1 MVSASTQAVAD
12 AVRLRRRDLGLTQA
26 EVADLGGVS
35 AKFLIE
41 FERGKPSVRLDK
53 VMDVLDV
60 LGLELNVGISKGSSP
75 T

>member
-1 MVSASTQAVAD
+1 MEATARDLAA
-12 AVRLRRRDLGLTQA
+12 AVRQRRRSMGLTQA

-60 LGLELNVGISKGSSP
+60 LGLELRVGVRE
-75 T
+75 

>member
-1 MVSASTQAVAD
+1 MVNASAQAVAD
-12 AVRLRRRDLGLTQA
+12 AVRHRRRALGLTQA

-60 LGLELNVGISKGSSP
+60 LGLELHVGISKGSAP